1 MAALCRHPPLLVIF
15 LCLSVSCLVRS
26 FRAFVKKGYFFNPG
40 HGRGS
45 ANGTADLEAWADQLE
60 RHKNSFAA
68 RARAGWRRTRRRGG
82 GGARTGADRGDAA
95 PASAG
100 AVAVREIFPGWFWG
114 TRFGVQQHAKSK
126 IEGALAQLRPGL
138 FRPPSPPRSPGRP
151 LI

>member
-60 RHKNSFAA
+60 RYKNSFLRA
-68 RARAGWRRTRRRGG
+68 RAR
-82 GGARTGADRGDAA
+82 DGDARA
-95 PASAG
+95 DAA
-100 AVAVREIFPGWFWG
+100 AAALEQAQIVA
-114 TRFGVQQHAKSK
+114 T
-126 IEGALAQLRPGL
+126 LLQLRL
-138 FRPPSPPRSPGRP
+138 AR
-151 LI
+151 

>member
-60 RHKNSFAA
+60 RYKNSFAA

-114 TRFGVQQHAKSK
+114 TRFGVQQRQIKNRRCPCPAATWFVS
-126 IEGALAQLRPGL
+126 
-138 FRPPSPPRSPGRP
+138 PPSPPRSPGRP